1 MKRAVSRAI
10 RIGMLGAGVV
20 GQGVLELLRENAESI
35 EQRLGAPIEVRGIAV
50 RDVSKARS
58 RDVPAERVVLDPA
71 RVVDDPEV
79 DLVVEVMGGLEP
91 ARSLV
96 RRALDQGKPVV
107 TANKALLAEHGHELV
122 DLAEAR
128 GVDLTFEAA
137 VAGGVP
143 VIRVLREAMA
153 SDRVVALRGI
163 VNGTSNYILSRMNEA
178 KLDFP
183 VALQEAQ
190 ASGYAEADPTLD
202 IGGGDAAH
210 KLVILATLA
219 FGAKLGPEQ
228 VATEGIDRVGAI
240 DMEMAARFGYV
251 IKPLAIGRRL
261 ADGVLDLRVHPA
273 LVPASSVLASISGAL
288 NAVTI
293 EGAALGP
300 CLLSG
305 YGAGARPTA
314 MSVVSDIIDVGRNL
328 LVGASN
334 RVPQRALRGEHLVDG
349 TVRDI
354 GQHRGRYYLRFV
366 VRDRPGMLARIGGV
380 LGAFDVSIHHMVQ
393 EGRAGEDDEP
403 VQVVMV
409 THEALDANIQSAIRE
424 IHLLSGIVSPT
435 TVLRIEEA

>member
-20 GQGVLELLRENAESI
+20 GQGVLELLREHADGI
-35 EQRLGAPIEVRGIAV
+35 ERRLGAPIEVRAV
-50 RDVSKARS
+50 VARDAAKARS
-58 RDVPAERVVLDPA
+58 GLSPELLTFDPA
-71 RVVDDPEV
+71 RVVDDEEV
-79 DLVVEVMGGLEP
+79 DVVVEVMGGIEP
-91 ARSLV
+91 AGTLV
-96 RRALDQGKPVV
+96 RRAIEQGKSVV
-107 TANKALLAEHGHELV
+107 TANKALLAERGHELV
-122 DLAEAR
+122 DLAEER
-128 GVDLTFEAA
+128 GVDLYFEAA

-153 SDRVVALRGI
+153 SDTVVAVRGI
-163 VNGTSNYILSRMNEA
+163 VNGTSNYILSRMKEA

-183 VALQEAQ
+183 VALKEAQ
-190 ASGYAEADPTLD
+190 EKGYAEADPTLD
-202 IGGGDAAH
+202 VGGGDAAH

-228 VATEGIDRVGAI
+228 VATEGIDRVAAI

-251 IKPLAIGRRL
+251 IKPLAIARML
-261 ADGVLDLRVHPA
+261 EDGALDLRVHPA

-314 MSVVSDIIDVGRNL
+314 MSVVSDVVDVGRNL
-328 LVGASN
+328 LRGASG
-334 RVPQRALRGEHLVDG
+334 RVPQRAFRGEHLVARP
-349 TVRDI
+349 VRDV
-354 GQHRGRYYLRFV
+354 GSHVGRYYLRFV
-366 VRDRPGMLARIGGV
+366 VRDRPGVLARIGGV

-393 EGRAGEDDEP
+393 EGRAGAGDEA
-403 VQVVMV
+403 VQVVML
-409 THEALDANIQSAIRE
+409 THEAREANIRSALGE
-424 IHLLSGIVSPT
+424 IHMLSGIVSPT
-435 TVLRIEEA
+435 TALRIEGP